1 MSEALSL
8 LNKKEFESLSEDY
21 KWEYVDGLHKTIK
34 RLQIKADKNCEAC
47 ESDMLAMDDINIDL
61 LFEDW
66 RECAEHCDECGKE
79 EQMVM
84 CHTQFELINLIANSL
99 AELRSRQ
106 NAIASM
112 VLKKDERGA
121 KLLKKQ
127 EEEIEIAKK
136 KSEGLFS

>member
-1 MSEALSL
+1 MSEAL
-8 LNKKEFESLSEDY
+8 LNKKEFESLKEDY
-21 KWEYVDGLHKTIK
+21 KWEYVDGLHKTIG
-34 RLQIKADKNCEAC
+34 RLQIKADKNCAEC
-47 ESDMLAMDDINIDL
+47 EVELLAVDDINIDL

-79 EQMVM
+79 EQVVM

-106 NAIASM
+106 NALASL
-112 VLKKDERGA
+112 VLKRDERGA

-127 EEEIEIAKK
+127 EEEIERAKE